1 MRRRP
6 LPDPDRIRRRD
17 TLAVGQALTL
27 IADADPDMLRMAA
40 QMTEGRRSGSRVGFT
55 GPPGVGKSSLLRELI
70 RQLRAREETVALLA
84 ADPVSPRS
92 GGAFLGDRLR
102 FADLTEDEG
111 VFIRSWGHRAP
122 AGDPTP
128 GVVEAA
134 SVLEAAG
141 CEWIFFETVGTGQ
154 TETEVLR
161 HMDQKV
167 LVLSPDFGDQYQ
179 MLKAGSL
186 EAADLYVVNKSDRP
200 GSESWAEELRGS
212 LARDDFVPTVVLTNA
227 LTGKGIAELTA
238 VLSAHPSL

>member
-1 MRRRP
+1 MHIP
-6 LPDPDRIRRRD
+6 HEQGSNPFLLL
-17 TLAVGQALTL
+17 TSLALGKFRMPGQIPIT
-27 IADADPDMLRMAA
+27 
-40 QMTEGRRSGSRVGFT
+40 
-55 GPPGVGKSSLLRELI
+55 K
-70 RQLRAREETVALLA
+70 
-84 ADPVSPRS
+84 
-92 GGAFLGDRLR
+92 
-102 FADLTEDEG
+102 
-111 VFIRSWGHRAP
+111 
-122 AGDPTP
+122 
-128 GVVEAA
+128 AA

-141 CEWIFFETVGTGQ
+141 CEWVFFETVGTGQ

-167 LVLSPDFGDQYQ
+167 LVLSPDSGDQYQ
-179 MLKAGSL
+179 MLKAGSI